1 VQCVQAAVVKVLVS
15 LPGGSLNSPHSPSP
29 APDEPSHPAAPIKP
43 PIPPSARLHDLQPN
57 FFRVFFGLAVFVLV
71 LLLQMH
77 LSGTAPSTLTA
88 VSVLVSLV
96 CGALAYWLAF
106 AFVKYAII
114 FTPIIAIIGLL
125 IAGIAA
131 WMS

>member
-1 VQCVQAAVVKVLVS
+1 M
-15 LPGGSLNSPHSPSP
+15 NSPHSPSP
-29 APDEPSHPAAPIKP
+29 ASNEPSQPATPAKP

-77 LSGTAPSTLTA
+77 LSGTSPSSITA

-96 CGALAYWLAF
+96 SGALAYWLAF
-106 AFVKYAII
+106 AVVKYGII

-131 WMS
+131 WMG